1 MKLTLISGLS
11 GSGKSIALKTLEDCG
26 FFCVDN
32 LPPALLPELAKWHYV
47 NNAKAKIAVSIDC
60 RSHVS
65 NERFER
71 LSDMA
76 KAADIEVSILF
87 LDARDETLIRRFS
100 ETRRTHPLLKEQ
112 ISLEKAIEKERE
124 ILEILRQNAYVMD
137 TTYLTPQQLV
147 MRVRSWLGVA
157 DSPFVLTI
165 ESFGF
170 KYGIPSDADFVFDVR
185 ELPNPYYD
193 KNLREYTGL
202 DAPIQQFFAQNKDAE
217 TLINDIAGCLLNRIE
232 KLKSSRNHLKIAIGC
247 TGGKHRSV
255 FVANALSKR
264 FQAAYPVLLKHR
276 QLPEREK

>member
-32 LPPALLPELAKWHYV
+32 LPPALLPELAKWHYQ
-47 NNAKAKIAVSIDC
+47 NNQTAQLAVSVDV
-60 RSHVS
+60 RSGIS
-65 NERFER
+65 AERFER
-71 LSDMA
+71 LSEIA
-76 KAADIEVSILF
+76 KTAGIEVAILF
-87 LDARDETLIRRFS
+87 LDAKNETLIRRFG
-100 ETRRTHPLLKEQ
+100 ETRRMHPLAKNHLTLPQ
-112 ISLEKAIEKERE
+112 AIEKERE

-147 MRVRSWLGVA
+147 GRVRSWLGVA
-157 DSPFVLTI
+157 DNSFVLTI

-202 DAPIQQFFAQNKDAE
+202 DTPIQNFFAQDNQAAD
-217 TLINDIAGCLLNRIE
+217 LINELYTFLNNRIE
-232 KLKSSRNHLKIAIGC
+232 KLKTQRNHLKIAIGC

-255 FVANALSKR
+255 FVASSLAQR
-264 FQAAYPVLLKHR
+264 FQAALPVLLKHR
-276 QLPEREK
+276 QLPERE

>member
-32 LPPALLPELAKWHYV
+32 LPPALLPELAKWHYQ
-47 NNAKAKIAVSIDC
+47 NNQTAQLAVSVDV
-60 RSHVS
+60 RSGIS
-65 NERFER
+65 AERFER
-71 LSDMA
+71 LSEIA
-76 KAADIEVSILF
+76 KTAGIEVAILF
-87 LDARDETLIRRFS
+87 LDAKNETLIRRFG
-100 ETRRTHPLLKEQ
+100 ETRRMHPLAKNHLTLPQ
-112 ISLEKAIEKERE
+112 AIEKERE

-147 MRVRSWLGVA
+147 SRIRSWLGVA
-157 DSPFVLTI
+157 DYAFVLTI

-202 DAPIQQFFAQNKDAE
+202 DTPIQNFFAQDNQVAD
-217 TLINDIAGCLLNRIE
+217 LINELYTFLNNRIE
-232 KLKSSRNHLKIAIGC
+232 KLKTQRNHLKIAIGC

-255 FVANALSKR
+255 FVASSLAQR
-264 FQAAYPVLLKHR
+264 FQVALPVLLKHR
-276 QLPEREK
+276 QLPERE

>member
-32 LPPALLPELAKWHYV
+32 LPPALLPELAKWHYQ
-47 NNAKAKIAVSIDC
+47 NNQTAQLAVSVDV
-60 RSHVS
+60 RSGIS
-65 NERFER
+65 AERFER
-71 LSDMA
+71 LSEIA
-76 KAADIEVSILF
+76 KTAGIEVAILF
-87 LDARDETLIRRFS
+87 LDAKNETLIRRFG
-100 ETRRTHPLLKEQ
+100 ETRRMHPLAKNHLTLPQ
-112 ISLEKAIEKERE
+112 AIEKERE
-124 ILEILRQNAYVMD
+124 ILEILRQHAYVMD

-147 MRVRSWLGVA
+147 SRIRSWLGVA
-157 DSPFVLTI
+157 DYAFVLTI

-202 DAPIQQFFAQNKDAE
+202 DTPIQNFFAQDNQAAD
-217 TLINDIAGCLLNRIE
+217 LINELYTFLNNRIE
-232 KLKSSRNHLKIAIGC
+232 KLKTQRNHLKIAIGC

-255 FVANALSKR
+255 FVASSLAQR
-264 FQAAYPVLLKHR
+264 FQAALPVLLKHR
-276 QLPEREK
+276 QLPERE

>member
-32 LPPALLPELAKWHYV
+32 LPPALLPELAKWHYQ
-47 NNAKAKIAVSIDC
+47 NNQTAQLAVSVDV
-60 RSHVS
+60 RSGIS
-65 NERFER
+65 AERFER
-71 LSDMA
+71 LSEIA
-76 KAADIEVSILF
+76 KTAGIEVAILF
-87 LDARDETLIRRFS
+87 LDAKNETLIRRFG
-100 ETRRTHPLLKEQ
+100 ETRRMHPLAKNHLTLPQ
-112 ISLEKAIEKERE
+112 AIEKERE
-124 ILEILRQNAYVMD
+124 ILEILRQHAYVMD

-147 MRVRSWLGVA
+147 SRIRAWLGVA
-157 DSPFVLTI
+157 DYAFVLTI

-202 DAPIQQFFAQNKDAE
+202 DALIQNFFVQDNQAAD
-217 TLINDIAGCLLNRIE
+217 LINELYTFLNNRIE
-232 KLKSSRNHLKIAIGC
+232 KLKTQRNHLKIAIGC

-255 FVANALSKR
+255 FVASSLAQR
-264 FQAAYPVLLKHR
+264 FQAALPVLLKHR
-276 QLPEREK
+276 QLPERE

>member
-32 LPPALLPELAKWHYV
+32 LPPALLPELAKWHYQ
-47 NNAKAKIAVSIDC
+47 NNQTAQLAVSVDV
-60 RSHVS
+60 RSGIS
-65 NERFER
+65 AERFER
-71 LSDMA
+71 LSEIA
-76 KAADIEVSILF
+76 KTAGIEVAILF
-87 LDARDETLIRRFS
+87 LDAKNETLIRRFG
-100 ETRRTHPLLKEQ
+100 ETRRMHPLAKNHLTLPQ
-112 ISLEKAIEKERE
+112 AIEKERE
-124 ILEILRQNAYVMD
+124 ILEILRQHAYVMD

-147 MRVRSWLGVA
+147 SRIRAWLGVA
-157 DSPFVLTI
+157 DYAFVLTI

-202 DAPIQQFFAQNKDAE
+202 DAPIQNFFAQDNQAAD
-217 TLINDIAGCLLNRIE
+217 LINELYTFLNNRIE
-232 KLKSSRNHLKIAIGC
+232 KLKTQRNHLKIAIGC

-255 FVANALSKR
+255 FVASSLAQR
-264 FQAAYPVLLKHR
+264 FQAALPVLLKHR
-276 QLPEREK
+276 QLPERE

>member
-32 LPPALLPELAKWHYV
+32 LPPALLPELAKWHYQ
-47 NNAKAKIAVSIDC
+47 NNQTAQLAVSVDV
-60 RSHVS
+60 RSGIS
-65 NERFER
+65 AERFER
-71 LSDMA
+71 LSEIA
-76 KAADIEVSILF
+76 KTAGIEVAILF
-87 LDARDETLIRRFS
+87 LDAKNETLIRRFG
-100 ETRRTHPLLKEQ
+100 ETRRMHPLAKNHLTLPQ
-112 ISLEKAIEKERE
+112 AIEKERE
-124 ILEILRQNAYVMD
+124 ILEILRQHAYVMD

-147 MRVRSWLGVA
+147 SRIRSWLGVA
-157 DSPFVLTI
+157 DYAFVLTI

-202 DAPIQQFFAQNKDAE
+202 DTPIQNFFAQDNQAAD
-217 TLINDIAGCLLNRIE
+217 LINELYTFLNNRIE
-232 KLKSSRNHLKIAIGC
+232 KLKTQRNHLNIAIGC

-255 FVANALSKR
+255 FVASSLAQR
-264 FQAAYPVLLKHR
+264 FQAALPVLLKHR
-276 QLPEREK
+276 QLPERE

>member
-32 LPPALLPELAKWHYV
+32 LPPALLPELAKWHYQ
-47 NNAKAKIAVSIDC
+47 NNQTAQLAVSVDV
-60 RSHVS
+60 RSGIS
-65 NERFER
+65 AERFER
-71 LSDMA
+71 LSEIA
-76 KAADIEVSILF
+76 KTAGIEVAILF
-87 LDARDETLIRRFS
+87 LDAKNETLIRRFG
-100 ETRRTHPLLKEQ
+100 ETRRMHPLAKNHLTLPQ
-112 ISLEKAIEKERE
+112 AIEKERE
-124 ILEILRQNAYVMD
+124 ILEILRQHAYVMD

-147 MRVRSWLGVA
+147 SRIRAWLGVA
-157 DSPFVLTI
+157 DNPFVLTI

-202 DAPIQQFFAQNKDAE
+202 DTLIQNFFAQDNQAAD
-217 TLINDIAGCLLNRIE
+217 LINELYTFLNNRIE
-232 KLKSSRNHLKIAIGC
+232 KLKTQRNHLKIAIGC

-255 FVANALSKR
+255 FVASSLAQR
-264 FQAAYPVLLKHR
+264 FQAALPVLLKHR
-276 QLPEREK
+276 QLPERE

>member
-32 LPPALLPELAKWHYV
+32 LPPALLPELAKWHYQ
-47 NNAKAKIAVSIDC
+47 NNQTAQLAVSVDV
-60 RSHVS
+60 RSGIS
-65 NERFER
+65 AERFER
-71 LSDMA
+71 LSEIA
-76 KAADIEVSILF
+76 KTAGIEVAILF
-87 LDARDETLIRRFS
+87 LDAKNETLIRRFG
-100 ETRRTHPLLKEQ
+100 ETRRMHPLAKNYLTLPQ
-112 ISLEKAIEKERE
+112 AIEKERE
-124 ILEILRQNAYVMD
+124 ILEILRQHAYVMD

-147 MRVRSWLGVA
+147 SRIRSWLGVA
-157 DSPFVLTI
+157 DNPFVLTI

-202 DAPIQQFFAQNKDAE
+202 DAPIQNFFAQDNQAAD
-217 TLINDIAGCLLNRIE
+217 LINELYTFLNNRIE
-232 KLKSSRNHLKIAIGC
+232 KLKTQRNHLKIAIGC

-255 FVANALSKR
+255 FVASSLAQR
-264 FQAAYPVLLKHR
+264 FQAALPVLLKHR
-276 QLPEREK
+276 QLPERE

>member
-32 LPPALLPELAKWHYV
+32 LPPALLPELAKWHYQ
-47 NNAKAKIAVSIDC
+47 NNQTAQLAVSVDV
-60 RSHVS
+60 RSGIS
-65 NERFER
+65 AERFER
-71 LSDMA
+71 LSEIA
-76 KAADIEVSILF
+76 KTAGIEVAILF
-87 LDARDETLIRRFS
+87 LDAKNETLIRRFG
-100 ETRRTHPLLKEQ
+100 ETRRMHPLAKNHLTLPQ
-112 ISLEKAIEKERE
+112 AIEKERE
-124 ILEILRQNAYVMD
+124 ILEILRQHAYVMD

-147 MRVRSWLGVA
+147 SRIRSWLGVA
-157 DSPFVLTI
+157 DYAFVLTI

-202 DAPIQQFFAQNKDAE
+202 DAPIQNFFAQDNQAAD
-217 TLINDIAGCLLNRIE
+217 LINELYTFLNNRIE
-232 KLKSSRNHLKIAIGC
+232 KLKTQRNHLKIAIGC

-255 FVANALSKR
+255 FVASSLAQR
-264 FQAAYPVLLKHR
+264 FQAALPVLLKHR
-276 QLPEREK
+276 QLPERE

>member
-32 LPPALLPELAKWHYV
+32 LPPALLPELAKWHYQ
-47 NNAKAKIAVSIDC
+47 NNQTAQLAVSVDV
-60 RSHVS
+60 RSGIS
-65 NERFER
+65 AERFER
-71 LSDMA
+71 LSEIA
-76 KAADIEVSILF
+76 KTAGIEVAILF
-87 LDARDETLIRRFS
+87 LDAKNETLIRRFG
-100 ETRRTHPLLKEQ
+100 ETRRMHPLAKNHLTLPQ
-112 ISLEKAIEKERE
+112 AIEKERE
-124 ILEILRQNAYVMD
+124 ILEILRQHAYVMD

-147 MRVRSWLGVA
+147 SRIRSWLGVA
-157 DSPFVLTI
+157 DYAFVLTI

-202 DAPIQQFFAQNKDAE
+202 DTPIQNFFSQDNQAAD
-217 TLINDIAGCLLNRIE
+217 LINELYTFLNNRIE
-232 KLKSSRNHLKIAIGC
+232 KLKTQRNHLKIAIGC

-255 FVANALSKR
+255 FVASSLAQR
-264 FQAAYPVLLKHR
+264 FQAALPVLLKHR
-276 QLPEREK
+276 QLPERE

>member
-32 LPPALLPELAKWHYV
+32 LPPALLPELAKWHYQ
-47 NNAKAKIAVSIDC
+47 NNQTAQLAVSVDV
-60 RSHVS
+60 RSGIS
-65 NERFER
+65 AERFER
-71 LSDMA
+71 LSEIA
-76 KAADIEVSILF
+76 KAAGIEVAILF
-87 LDARDETLIRRFS
+87 LDAKNETLIRRFG
-100 ETRRTHPLLKEQ
+100 ETRRMHPLAKNHLTLPQ
-112 ISLEKAIEKERE
+112 AIEKERE
-124 ILEILRQNAYVMD
+124 ILEILRQHAYVMD

-147 MRVRSWLGVA
+147 SRIRSWLGVA
-157 DSPFVLTI
+157 DYAFVLTI

-202 DAPIQQFFAQNKDAE
+202 DAPIQNFFAQDNQAAD
-217 TLINDIAGCLLNRIE
+217 LINELYTFLNNRIE
-232 KLKSSRNHLKIAIGC
+232 KLKTQRNHLKIAIGC

-255 FVANALSKR
+255 FVASSLAQR
-264 FQAAYPVLLKHR
+264 FQAALPVLLKHR
-276 QLPEREK
+276 QLPERE

>member
-32 LPPALLPELAKWHYV
+32 LPPALLPELAKWHYQ
-47 NNAKAKIAVSIDC
+47 NNQTAQLAVSVDV
-60 RSHVS
+60 RSGIS
-65 NERFER
+65 AERFER
-71 LSDMA
+71 LSEIA
-76 KAADIEVSILF
+76 KTAGIEVAILF
-87 LDARDETLIRRFS
+87 LDAKNETLIRRFG
-100 ETRRTHPLLKEQ
+100 ETRRMHPLAKNHLTLPQ
-112 ISLEKAIEKERE
+112 AIEKERE

-147 MRVRSWLGVA
+147 SRIRSWLGVA
-157 DSPFVLTI
+157 DNPFVLTI

-202 DAPIQQFFAQNKDAE
+202 DTPIQNFFAQDNQAAD
-217 TLINDIAGCLLNRIE
+217 LINELYTFLNNRIE
-232 KLKSSRNHLKIAIGC
+232 KLKTQRNHLKIAIGC

-255 FVANALSKR
+255 FVASSLAQR
-264 FQAAYPVLLKHR
+264 FQAALPVLLKHR
-276 QLPEREK
+276 QLPERE

>member
-32 LPPALLPELAKWHYV
+32 LPPALLPELAKWHYQ
-47 NNAKAKIAVSIDC
+47 NNQTAQLAVSVDV
-60 RSHVS
+60 RSGIS
-65 NERFER
+65 AERFER
-71 LSDMA
+71 LSEIA
-76 KAADIEVSILF
+76 KTAGIEVAILF
-87 LDARDETLIRRFS
+87 LDAKNETLIRRFG
-100 ETRRTHPLLKEQ
+100 ETRRMHPLAKNHLTLPQ
-112 ISLEKAIEKERE
+112 AIEKERE
-124 ILEILRQNAYVMD
+124 ILEILRQHAYIMD

-147 MRVRSWLGVA
+147 SRIRSWLGVA
-157 DSPFVLTI
+157 DNPFVLTI

-202 DAPIQQFFAQNKDAE
+202 DAPIQNFFAQDNQAAD
-217 TLINDIAGCLLNRIE
+217 LISELYTFLNNRIE
-232 KLKSSRNHLKIAIGC
+232 KLKTQRNHLKIAIGC

-255 FVANALSKR
+255 FVASSLAQR
-264 FQAAYPVLLKHR
+264 FQAALPVLLKHR
-276 QLPEREK
+276 QLPERE

>member
-32 LPPALLPELAKWHYV
+32 LPPALLPELAKWHYQ
-47 NNAKAKIAVSIDC
+47 NNQTAQLAVSIDV
-60 RSHVS
+60 RSGIS
-65 NERFER
+65 AERFER
-71 LSDMA
+71 LSEIA
-76 KAADIEVSILF
+76 KTAGIEVAILF
-87 LDARDETLIRRFS
+87 LDAKNETLIRRFG
-100 ETRRTHPLLKEQ
+100 ETRRMHPLAKNHLTLPQ
-112 ISLEKAIEKERE
+112 AIEKERE
-124 ILEILRQNAYVMD
+124 ILEILRQHAYVMD

-147 MRVRSWLGVA
+147 SRIRSWLGVA
-157 DSPFVLTI
+157 DNPFVLTI

-202 DAPIQQFFAQNKDAE
+202 DTPIQNFFAQDNQAAD
-217 TLINDIAGCLLNRIE
+217 LINELYTFLNNRIE
-232 KLKSSRNHLKIAIGC
+232 KLKTQRNHLKIAIGC

-255 FVANALSKR
+255 FVASSLAQR
-264 FQAAYPVLLKHR
+264 FQAALPVLLKHR
-276 QLPEREK
+276 QLPERE

>member
-32 LPPALLPELAKWHYV
+32 LPPALLPELAKWHYL
-47 NNAKAKIAVSIDC
+47 NNQTAQMAVSMDC
-60 RSHVS
+60 RLSVSH
-65 NERFER
+65 ERFER

-76 KAADIEVSILF
+76 KAAGIEVSILF
-87 LDARDETLIRRFS
+87 LEAQTDILMRRFS
-100 ETRRTHPLLKEQ
+100 ETRRIHPLMKNQ

-124 ILEILRQNAYVMD
+124 ILTSLRNYAYVLD
-137 TTYLTPQQLV
+137 TSYLTPPQLQA
-147 MRVRSWLGVA
+147 RIRAWLGVS
-157 DSPFVLTI
+157 DSPFMLTV

-193 KNLREYTGL
+193 KNLKEYTGL
-202 DAPIQQFFAQNKDAE
+202 DKPIQDFFAGSPDAQAF
-217 TLINDIAGCLLNRIE
+217 IDDITGFLQNRIE
-232 KLKSSRNHLKIAIGC
+232 KLKTQRNHLKVAIGC

-255 FVANALSKR
+255 FVSQALYKH
-264 FQAAYPVLLKHR
+264 FQQAFPVLLKHR
-276 QLPEREK
+276 QLPERE

>member
-32 LPPALLPELAKWHYV
+32 LPPALLPELAKWHYQ
-47 NNAKAKIAVSIDC
+47 NNQTAQLAVSVDV
-60 RSHVS
+60 RSGIS
-65 NERFER
+65 AERFER
-71 LSDMA
+71 LSEIA
-76 KAADIEVSILF
+76 KTAGIEVAILF
-87 LDARDETLIRRFS
+87 LDAKHETLIRRFG
-100 ETRRTHPLLKEQ
+100 ETRRMHPLAKNHLTLPQ
-112 ISLEKAIEKERE
+112 AIEKERE
-124 ILEILRQNAYVMD
+124 ILEILRQHAYVMD

-147 MRVRSWLGVA
+147 SRIRAWLGVA
-157 DSPFVLTI
+157 DNPFVLTI

-202 DAPIQQFFAQNKDAE
+202 DTLIQNFFAQDNQAAD
-217 TLINDIAGCLLNRIE
+217 LINELYTFLNNRIE
-232 KLKSSRNHLKIAIGC
+232 KLKTQRNHLKIAIGC

-255 FVANALSKR
+255 FVASSLAQR
-264 FQAAYPVLLKHR
+264 FQAALPVLLKHR
-276 QLPEREK
+276 QLPERE

>member
-32 LPPALLPELAKWHYV
+32 LPPALLPELAKWHYQ
-47 NNAKAKIAVSIDC
+47 NNQTAQLAVSVDV
-60 RSHVS
+60 RSGIS
-65 NERFER
+65 AERFER
-71 LSDMA
+71 LSEIA
-76 KAADIEVSILF
+76 KAAGIEVAILF
-87 LDARDETLIRRFS
+87 LDAKNETLIRRFS

-147 MRVRSWLGVA
+147 SRIRSWLGVA
-157 DSPFVLTI
+157 DNPFVLTI

-202 DAPIQQFFAQNKDAE
+202 DTPIQNFFAQDNQAAD
-217 TLINDIAGCLLNRIE
+217 LINELYTFLNNRIE
-232 KLKSSRNHLKIAIGC
+232 KLKTQRNHLKIAIGC

-255 FVANALSKR
+255 FVASSLAQR
-264 FQAAYPVLLKHR
+264 FQAALPVLLKHR
-276 QLPEREK
+276 QLPERE